1 MKVLEEIME
10 TVNQSNIDRLI
21 YAYSTILEKLV
32 EKKQQF
38 DRDELNILEQH
49 KEIIKNWAE
58 LKLIA
63 VLRRIQMIKVSLPR
77 QCVGSS

>member
-1 MKVLEEIME
+1 MKVLEEIMV

-38 DRDELNILEQH
+38 DLDEMNILEQH
-49 KEIIKNWAE
+49 KEII
-58 LKLIA
+58 LKMGRTKID
-63 VLRRIQMIKVSLPR
+63 
-77 QCVGSS
+77 CSSEEESDH

>member
-49 KEIIKNWAE
+49 KEIIKKNG
-58 LKLIA
+58 
-63 VLRRIQMIKVSLPR
+63 QN
-77 QCVGSS
+77 

>member
-38 DRDELNILEQH
+38 DCDELNILEQH
-49 KEIIKNWAE
+49 KEII
-58 LKLIA
+58 
-63 VLRRIQMIKVSLPR
+63 IKIGR
-77 QCVGSS
+77 TKIDCSSEEESDD

>member
-1 MKVLEEIME
+1 MKVLEEIMV

-38 DRDELNILEQH
+38 DLDEMNILEQH
-49 KEIIKNWAE
+49 KEII
-58 LKLIA
+58 
-63 VLRRIQMIKVSLPR
+63 IKMGR
-77 QCVGSS
+77 TKIDCSSEEESDH

>member
-1 MKVLEEIME
+1 MKVLDEIME

-38 DRDELNILEQH
+38 DCDELNILEQH
-49 KEIIKNWAE
+49 KEII
-58 LKLIA
+58 
-63 VLRRIQMIKVSLPR
+63 IKIGR
-77 QCVGSS
+77 TKIDCSSEEESDD

>member
-1 MKVLEEIME
+1 MKVLDEIME

-38 DRDELNILEQH
+38 DRDEINILEQH
-49 KEIIKNWAE
+49 KEII
-58 LKLIA
+58 
-63 VLRRIQMIKVSLPR
+63 IKIGR
-77 QCVGSS
+77 TKIDQT

>member
-1 MKVLEEIME
+1 MKVLEEIMV

-38 DRDELNILEQH
+38 DLDEMNILEQY
-49 KEIIKNWAE
+49 KEII
-58 LKLIA
+58 LKMGRTKID
-63 VLRRIQMIKVSLPR
+63 
-77 QCVGSS
+77 CSSEEESDH

>member
-1 MKVLEEIME
+1 MKVLDEIME

-38 DRDELNILEQH
+38 DRDEINILEQH
-49 KEIIKNWAE
+49 KDIIIKMGRT
-58 LKLIA
+58 KID
-63 VLRRIQMIKVSLPR
+63 
-77 QCVGSS
+77 CSSEEESDD

>member
-49 KEIIKNWAE
+49 KEIIK
-58 LKLIA
+58 KMGRTKID
-63 VLRRIQMIKVSLPR
+63 
-77 QCVGSS
+77 CSSEEDSDD

>member
-38 DRDELNILEQH
+38 DRDEINILEQH
-49 KEIIKNWAE
+49 KEII
-58 LKLIA
+58 
-63 VLRRIQMIKVSLPR
+63 IKMGR
-77 QCVGSS
+77 AKIDCSSEEESDD

>member
-1 MKVLEEIME
+1 MKVLDEIME

-38 DRDELNILEQH
+38 DCDELNILEQH
-49 KEIIKNWAE
+49 KEII
-58 LKLIA
+58 
-63 VLRRIQMIKVSLPR
+63 IKIGR
-77 QCVGSS
+77 TKIDCSSEEESD

>member
-1 MKVLEEIME
+1 MKVLDEIME

-38 DRDELNILEQH
+38 DRDEINILEQH
-49 KEIIKNWAE
+49 KEII
-58 LKLIA
+58 
-63 VLRRIQMIKVSLPR
+63 IKMGR
-77 QCVGSS
+77 AKIDCSSEEESDD